1 MSEKIKNI
9 SIVILI
15 SSLILTI
22 SLCCILKAPDDFSQ
36 SERRMLAQFPKANA
50 DSILN
55 GHFMSEYETYA
66 ADQFPCR
73 ERFRA
78 AKAASELYLFN
89 KLDSNGLFISNGHI
103 SKIDYPLN
111 DKSLDNAAEKLNQ
124 IYESCL
130 KNTDVNIYLSI
141 IPDKNYFISEE
152 NKIPLIDYK
161 TLADKMREKTPYMKY
176 IEIYDLLCKDDYY
189 ETDTHWKQECI
200 IDIADYLAEE
210 MGADLKGD
218 EFISPFETK
227 ELSKPFYGVYY
238 GQLGVPHKPDK
249 IKYLEND
256 TLEKCI
262 TISYASGSPKETVIY
277 NIEKANGKDPYE
289 LFLSGSEPLITIE
302 NPYAKTD
309 RELVLFRDSFGS
321 SIAPLMMNNYS
332 KITLVDIRYIH
343 KSAIEN
349 LIDFNDQD
357 VLFLYSTNILNNS
370 FSFRAY

>member
-9 SIVILI
+9 YTVILI
-15 SSLILTI
+15 SSLIFTI
-22 SLCCILKAPDDFSQ
+22 SLWCILKAPDNFSQ
-36 SERRMLAQFPKANA
+36 SERRMLAQLPKANTE
-50 DSILN
+50 SILN
-55 GHFMSEYETYA
+55 GRFMSEYETYA

-73 ERFRA
+73 EKFRA
-78 AKAASELYLFN
+78 VKAASELYLFN

-103 SKIDYPLN
+103 SKIDYPMN
-111 DKSLDNAAEKLNQ
+111 DKSLDNATEKLCQ

-130 KNTDVNIYLSI
+130 KNTNVNVYLSI
-141 IPDKNYFISEE
+141 IPDKNYFIAEE

-161 TLADKMREKTPYMKY
+161 TLTNKIREKTPYMKY

-200 IDIADYLAEE
+200 TDIASYLTEK
-210 MGADLKGD
+210 MGATLKD
-218 EFISPFETK
+218 DKLRQSFETK

-238 GQLGVPHKPDK
+238 GQLGLPHKPDN

-256 TLEKCI
+256 ILKKCKA
-262 TISYASGSPKETVIY
+262 ISYASGAPKETVIY
-277 NIEKANGKDPYE
+277 NTKKANDKDPYE

-302 NPYAKTD
+302 DPYAKTN
-309 RELVLFRDSFGS
+309 RELILFRDSFGS
-321 SIAPLMMNNYS
+321 SIAPLMMNSYS

-343 KSAIEN
+343 SSAIEN
-349 LIDFNDQD
+349 FINFNDQD

-370 FSFRAY
+370 FSFK

>member
-22 SLCCILKAPDDFSQ
+22 SLWCILKAPDDFSQ

-238 GQLGVPHKPDK
+238 GQLGLPHKPDK

-370 FSFRAY
+370 FSFR